1 MDTLVVGC
9 IVQFYDWYTG
19 VYPLIYYP
27 FWVYRIFG
35 TNTGADLYTNVN
47 GIILVLLFI
56 SILLLVLIFVSILVL
71 LLLLVVISTL
81 TLLLS
86 PNNTNLS

>member
-1 MDTLVVGC
+1 M
-9 IVQFYDWYTG
+9 QFYDWYTG
-19 VYPLIYYP
+19 VYPFIYYP

-56 SILLLVLIFVSILVL
+56 SILLLLLIFVSILVL